1 MTQDNNSENTNAQ
14 SLQMAVS
21 GSYEP
26 VLKLVKK
33 YHEIGMELLKRR
45 KATTDINDIIVIDL
59 QIRTNERFITDLTAL
74 VVALG

>member
-1 MTQDNNSENTNAQ
+1 MDNKLKTQGEAEKQ
-14 SLQMAVS
+14 SVVS

-45 KATTDINDIIVIDL
+45 KVTTDINDIIVIDL

>member
-1 MTQDNNSENTNAQ
+1 MTQDNNSIQDDTQ
-14 SLQMAVS
+14 SRQMAVS

-45 KATTDINDIIVIDL
+45 KVTTDVNDIIVIDL